1 VKKLKID
8 VEEMLDELGM
18 NNVQR
23 RGEEVYFSCPFEGHK
38 LGDSTPST
46 SMNVNSTGFHCWGCG
61 RSGNAISFLSELEGV
76 SPVTALRWLRERF
89 GERFIEPISVQEDI
103 ASMLSHQ
110 KGLDRKNLAPIPE
123 QEQEMR
129 AVDWGSVF
137 LAEDRGETV
146 PEALRYLP
154 RRGFTADSLNKWE
167 IGYDPVSSM
176 LTIPYRT
183 AEGELL
189 GFKGR
194 AWQPDAKVRYR
205 VLGDRSDNDVYGFTT
220 FEISRAVFGQHL
232 RSTWSSRPRKGVV
245 LSEGE
250 LNAIAVDHTG
260 YASLGISG
268 QFISEE
274 QARIIRSLTD
284 EVTLIFDEMKNALKA
299 ARMLERHI
307 TVKIAPD
314 HPNDPADALD
324 GEIETMIGDARSSLT

>member
-1 VKKLKID
+1 MKKLKID

-110 KGLDRKNLAPIPE
+110 KNLDRKNLAPIPE
-123 QEQEMR
+123 EEQAKR
-129 AVDWGSVF
+129 AVDWRAVF
-137 LAEDRGETV
+137 EAENKGEEV

-154 RRGFTADSLNKWE
+154 RRGFMAENLDDFE
-167 IGYDPVSSM
+167 IGYDGISGM
-176 LTIPYRT
+176 LTIPYRSL
-183 AEGELL
+183 EGELL

-194 AWQPDAKVRYR
+194 AWQPDARVRYK
-205 VLGDRSDNDVYGFTT
+205 VLGDRGDTEVFGFQT
-220 FEISRAVFGQHL
+220 FEISRAVFGQHKYEPGGRFIL
-232 RSTWSSRPRKGVV
+232 C
-245 LSEGE
+245 EGE
-250 LNAIAVDHTG
+250 LNAMATKHAG
-260 YASLGISG
+260 FRALGISG
-268 QFISEE
+268 QFLSEE
-274 QARIIRSLTD
+274 QSRIVRQLAD
-284 EVTLIFDEMKNALKA
+284 EVVLVFDEMKNALKA
-299 ARMLERHI
+299 ARQLEKYI
-307 TVKIAPD
+307 PTLIAPD
-314 HPNDPADALD
+314 HQNDPADSFD
-324 GEIETMIGDARSSLT
+324 GEIQTLIANARSSLT